1 MKAKLQAL
9 ENKLEVEEL
18 LGIVGLLDSDPMLD
32 CLTALDRRCW
42 QSLNKLFEEQEIEDK
57 RAKFMNISQSLVEDP
72 IMKGK

>member
-1 MKAKLQAL
+1 MQAL
-9 ENKLEVEEL
+9 ESKLEVEEL

-32 CLTALDRRCW
+32 CLTALDKRCW

-57 RAKFMNISQSLVEDP
+57 RAKFMTISQSLVDDP